1 MKLLFMGSGR
11 FGLPSFRALL
21 DSPHTVAALIA
32 QPDKPAG
39 RGHAMHGPPTK
50 TLALERSVPVHQPN
64 KVRDPA
70 ALALI
75 AELAPDCIIVAAY
88 GQIIPKSILE
98 IPPKGIINV
107 HGSLLP
113 AYRGAAPIQWAIV
126 RGDTETGVTTM
137 LMDEGLD
144 TGAILLQ
151 KTIAIEPEDTSA
163 TLEDKLSLLGAELLL
178 ETLEG
183 WEAATITP
191 RPQDDSRATLA
202 PRIKVTDA
210 IVDWSRSAAEIE
222 RAIRGFDPWPVAHT
236 TLRGKTVKLWR
247 GAVEPFGNH
256 GEGLGEP
263 GEIVSVSREGIL
275 VRCGGGSILRLSELQ
290 AEGKKRM
297 AADAFARGQ
306 HLTAGLRWGE

>member
-1 MKLLFMGSGR
+1 M
-11 FGLPSFRALL
+11 
-21 DSPHTVAALIA
+21 
-32 QPDKPAG
+32 
-39 RGHAMHGPPTK
+39 HAPPTK
-50 TLALERSVPVHQPN
+50 TLALERSVPVHQPR

-70 ALALI
+70 ALALV
-75 AELAPDCIIVAAY
+75 AELAPDCIVVAAY

-98 IPPKGIINV
+98 VPPKGIINV

-126 RGDTETGVTTM
+126 RGETETGVTTM

-151 KTIAIEPEDTSA
+151 KETVIEPDDTSA
-163 TLEDKLSLLGAELLL
+163 RLEQRLALLGADLLL

-202 PRIKVTDA
+202 PRIKAEDA
-210 IVDWSRSAAEIE
+210 LVDWSRSAAEIE
-222 RAIRGFDPWPVAHT
+222 RATRGFDPWPVAHT
-236 TLRGKTVKLWR
+236 TLRGKTIKLWR
-247 GAVEPFGNH
+247 AAVEPAGNH
-256 GEGLGEP
+256 GARLEP
-263 GEIVSVSREGIL
+263 GETISVSDEGIR

-306 HLTAGLRWGE
+306 RVTAGVRWGE